1 MPSATKPSRS
11 AKPGASAR
19 KPSGK
24 KGKPVAAKK
33 GFFRRIWSGSI
44 SAVGHYFSES
54 RDGWNMVALVAPLFV
69 VYQVGILFTN
79 GWRNGADFVTP
90 HLIRLLNHDAVWY
103 FGVNA
108 AVFAVCAALYF
119 MRRAR
124 KDLGAP
130 TPWFMVFESMTY
142 AISMGMVATKALAY
156 LEIPADQSL
165 AGASGGEAKTVTDAI
180 VMSVGAGA
188 YEELLFRVILLG
200 GLVWLLRNRHPA
212 LKYGLPIVVSAVL
225 FSAAHL
231 APIGAEPWTDFR
243 FGYRLI
249 LGLVLGL
256 LFVSRGFAIAVY
268 THTLYDIIVLV
279 PRLLLGI

>member
-1 MPSATKPSRS
+1 MPPATKPSRP
-11 AKPGASAR
+11 KPAASAR
-19 KPSGK
+19 KPAGK
-24 KGKPVAAKK
+24 KGKPVAPKK
-33 GFFRRIWSGSI
+33 GLFRRLWSGTL
-44 SAVGHYFSES
+44 SAVGGYFDES
-54 RDGWNMVALVAPLFV
+54 RNGWNMVALVAPLFV
-69 VYQVGILFTN
+69 VYQVGVLFTN

-90 HLIRLLNHDAVWY
+90 NLIRLLNNDAVWY

-119 MRRAR
+119 MRRSR
-124 KDLGAP
+124 NDLAAP
-130 TPWFMVFESMTY
+130 TPWLMFFESLTY
-142 AISMGMVATKALAY
+142 AISMGMVATKALRY
-156 LEIPADQSL
+156 LNIPEDSAL
-165 AGASGGEAKTVTDAI
+165 AGAAGGEVKTVTDAI

-200 GLVWLLRNRHPA
+200 GMVWLLRNRHPL
-212 LKYGLPIVVSAVL
+212 LKYGLPIIVSALL

-231 APIGAEPWTDFR
+231 VPIGIEPWSDFR

-249 LGLVLGL
+249 LGLILGL

-279 PRLLLGI
+279 PRLLLGL